1 MPKRGNRRRRG
12 GTGGGGGGRG
22 GRGGSRGRGGGR
34 RTPSGANRGRHPLR
48 GNKNR
53 SPRTITQYGDLMDDD
68 NIFIPKTMSEV
79 ASNMGRRKY
88 GGMFEEIEYTES
100 HQEDLML
107 RQLRNRPV
115 EFVKAKE
122 VYDPNV
128 ILYKLAKLNN
138 KDDGIDIAVQSI
150 SLDDSENESSNNKV
164 GISLFSEE
172 SEEIEESGDEYEDED
187 DDEEDWDE
195 EELDNEIATKLEAL
209 EEAMNNVSSDSELEQ
224 SVDDVI
230 EEEEDQVESDIPEP
244 DLSEAVDEPLQEID
258 ESESRNQVKSEVGT
272 NTNTQ
277 DIETLDIIIDLPSNK
292 VELHLSHSLPQ
303 KSKTPSSPDD
313 DNDDNNNNS
322 TPESEPEY
330 GYLEEDYEFDVSK
343 IEVSNVRFGIENQY
357 HIKCMELTGL
367 IDEYIW
373 IDENDV
379 IEYVLDNGVKEHRLN
394 KFLSFI
400 TKGMIDEQEPE
411 PEPEVYISDSNS
423 EEEEEEED
431 DYNSE
436 QDDYP
441 YDLDDNLEDLIAY
454 SKTSTQGLIPFED
467 RDFSN
472 NIPSKKRQT
481 FDHLDFDDD
490 GELQDSLIRQLN
502 NYKANKKLKKHK
514 WEQQKLEESILH
526 HDMLIKYPVSLH
538 IKDIKSEFDQLL
550 KDESRQSM
558 SFPTLDTH
566 GHKTIKNL
574 ADCYHMSVIKSGKQG
589 IRKYLKIVKNKAT
602 FKYYPNYERI
612 NRILRGRPIFHR
624 IDQKPQHK
632 KGEKSKSKSSRGDA
646 SSSRARFK
654 EGDIVGA
661 EAPEIGSSNLGRQM
675 LEKLGWIQG
684 QGLGVDGNKGINE
697 PILAK
702 VKTSKTGIK

>member
-1 MPKRGNRRRRG
+1 
-12 GTGGGGGGRG
+12 
-22 GRGGSRGRGGGR
+22 
-34 RTPSGANRGRHPLR
+34 
-48 GNKNR
+48 
-53 SPRTITQYGDLMDDD
+53 
-68 NIFIPKTMSEV
+68 MSH
-79 ASNMGRRKY
+79 R
-88 GGMFEEIEYTES
+88 
-100 HQEDLML
+100 L
-107 RQLRNRPV
+107 
-115 EFVKAKE
+115 
-122 VYDPNV
+122 
-128 ILYKLAKLNN
+128 
-138 KDDGIDIAVQSI
+138 
-150 SLDDSENESSNNKV
+150 SLL
-164 GISLFSEE
+164 IYQ
-172 SEEIEESGDEYEDED
+172 SEEIEESGDEYEDEQ
-187 DDEEDWDE
+187 DDEDDWDE
-195 EELDNEIATKLEAL
+195 EELHNEIATKLEAL

-303 KSKTPSSPDD
+303 KFKTPSSPDHD
-313 DNDDNNNNS
+313 DHDNNNNS

-472 NIPSKKRQT
+472 NIPAKKT
-481 FDHLDFDDD
+481 N
-490 GELQDSLIRQLN
+490 I
-502 NYKANKKLKKHK
+502 
-514 WEQQKLEESILH
+514 
-526 HDMLIKYPVSLH
+526 
-538 IKDIKSEFDQLL
+538 
-550 KDESRQSM
+550 
-558 SFPTLDTH
+558 
-566 GHKTIKNL
+566 
-574 ADCYHMSVIKSGKQG
+574 
-589 IRKYLKIVKNKAT
+589 
-602 FKYYPNYERI
+602 
-612 NRILRGRPIFHR
+612 
-624 IDQKPQHK
+624 
-632 KGEKSKSKSSRGDA
+632 
-646 SSSRARFK
+646 
-654 EGDIVGA
+654 
-661 EAPEIGSSNLGRQM
+661 
-675 LEKLGWIQG
+675 
-684 QGLGVDGNKGINE
+684 
-697 PILAK
+697 
-702 VKTSKTGIK
+702 

>member
-12 GTGGGGGGRG
+12 GTGGGG
-22 GRGGSRGRGGGR
+22 R
-34 RTPSGANRGRHPLR
+34 RTPSGANRGRHPSR

-100 HQEDLML
+100 HQEDLMS

-164 GISLFSEE
+164 GISSFSEE
-172 SEEIEESGDEYEDED
+172 SEEIEESGDEYEDEQ
-187 DDEEDWDE
+187 DDEDDWDE
-195 EELDNEIATKLEAL
+195 EELHNEITTKLEAL
-209 EEAMNNVSSDSELEQ
+209 EEAMNNVSSDTESEQ
-224 SVDDVI
+224 SVSHI
-230 EEEEDQVESDIPEP
+230 EEEQDEKVESHIPEP
-244 DLSEAVDEPLQEID
+244 DLSAEVDEPLQEID

-292 VELHLSHSLPQ
+292 VESHSSHSLPQ

-313 DNDDNNNNS
+313 DDDDNNNNS

-357 HIKCMELTGL
+357 HIKCMELTGS

-441 YDLDDNLEDLIAY
+441 YDSDDNLEDLIAY

-612 NRILRGRPIFHR
+612 DRILRGRPIFHR